1 MDDVDARLLGEVC
14 EFIWS
19 MRSAS
24 HPNDRR
30 FTDCGR
36 SCISYGLIQIVR
48 DVISCSFFSI
58 FVSSF
63 NCAARC

>member
-1 MDDVDARLLGEVC
+1 MKCGVTKMDLT
-14 EFIWS
+14 
-19 MRSAS
+19 SAW
-24 HPNDRR
+24 
-30 FTDCGR
+30 FTFCGR

-63 NCAARC
+63 NCACDVEISVVPDFDP

>member
-1 MDDVDARLLGEVC
+1 MFLTFVVLYFSLVCSLLRGE
-14 EFIWS
+14 E
-19 MRSAS
+19 
-24 HPNDRR
+24 
-30 FTDCGR
+30 CGR

-63 NCAARC
+63 SCARDVEISVVPDFDP